1 MAQTTMPHKHIE
13 IALFVMIIVLIG
25 VNIWQTLRLEKA
37 VEFCHQ
43 FVQIMTNG

>member
-1 MAQTTMPHKHIE
+1 MTHRNIE
-13 IALFVMIIVLIG
+13 IALFVMVVILIG

-43 FVQIMTNG
+43 FVEIMTNG